1 MKRLNQKGFTLVELM
16 IVVAIVGI
24 LARIAYPS
32 YVAHIARGKRVEA
45 EAALIQ
51 LAQFMERYY
60 TEQQRYSGAT
70 LSQTTVP
77 ANSATPNYNLTLT
90 TTAATFSITAAPTGS
105 QTGDKCGTLGINQL
119 GQKSASSTAG
129 IPCW

>member
-1 MKRLNQKGFTLVELM
+1 MKRWNQKGFSLIELM

-32 YVAHIARGKRVEA
+32 YMEHIARGRRVAA
-45 EAALIQ
+45 ESVLVQ
-51 LAQFMERYY
+51 FAQYMERYY
-60 TEQQRYSGAT
+60 TEKQTYVGAT
-70 LSQTTVP
+70 VTPTTVP
-77 ANSATPNYNLTLT
+77 ATGAAHYNLSLT
-90 TTAATFSITAAPTGS
+90 TTATTFSVSAAPTGP
-105 QTGDKCGTLGINQL
+105 QTGDRCGTLEVNQL